1 MTKCRIESKLSGA
14 LVVVVS
20 LISSPQAGSAQTN
33 VVAWGNDNYGKL
45 LFASG

>member
-1 MTKCRIESKLSGA
+1 MTKFRIESKLSGA

-20 LISSPQAGSAQTN
+20 LISGPRAGSAQTN